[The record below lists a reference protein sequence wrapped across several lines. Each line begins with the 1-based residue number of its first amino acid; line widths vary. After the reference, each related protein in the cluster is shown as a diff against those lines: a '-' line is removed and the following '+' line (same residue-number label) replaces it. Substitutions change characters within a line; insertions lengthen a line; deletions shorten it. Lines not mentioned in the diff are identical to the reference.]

1 MRRDEARRPGSE
13 LLAERLGANLRALR
27 EARGLTQAQMAKAA
41 GLPRATWAHL
51 ESGTANPTLAVLH
64 KVALVLGVPFD
75 ELVGEPPSAVRRYA
89 KSELPA
95 RERPGVVVRSL
106 LPHRVPNMVLERM
119 ELEPGARMSGTP
131 HMAGTREYLA
141 CERGCLELTVAGER
155 HRLEAGDVVVF
166 RGDQRHGYA
175 NGGATIAVG
184 YAIVVVRPA

>member
-1 MRRDEARRPGSE
+1 MPREATPKPGSE
-13 LLAERLGANLRALR
+13 LLSGRLGTNLRALR
-27 EARGLTQAQMAKAA
+27 ESRGVTQAQMAKAS

-64 KVALVLGVPFD
+64 KVANAVGVPFD
-75 ELVGEPPSAVRRYA
+75 ELLGEPPSAARRFA
-89 KSELPA
+89 KSELPT

-131 HMAGTREYLA
+131 HTAGTREYLA
-141 CERGCLELTVAGER
+141 CERGRLELSVAGER
-155 HRLEAGDVVVF
+155 HTLEAGDVIVF

-175 NGGATIAVG
+175 NGGTTTAVG

>member
-1 MRRDEARRPGSE
+1 M
-13 LLAERLGANLRALR
+13 R
-27 EARGLTQAQMAKAA
+27 EARGVTQAQMAKTS

-64 KVALVLGVPFD
+64 KVALALGVPFD
-75 ELVGEPPSAVRRYA
+75 ELVGEPPSAVRRFA
-89 KSELPA
+89 KNELPA

-141 CERGCLELTVAGER
+141 CERGCLELSVAGER
-155 HRLEAGDVVVF
+155 HRLDAGDVIVF

-175 NGGATIAVG
+175 NVGTTVAVG

>member
-1 MRRDEARRPGSE
+1 MARDTTSSTAAGP
-13 LLAERLGANLRALR
+13 LASRLGDNLRALR

-51 ESGTANPTLAVLH
+51 ESGSANPTLAVLH
-64 KVALVLGVPFD
+64 KVAETLAVPFD
-75 ELVGEPPSAVRRYA
+75 ELFDEPAAAARRYA
-89 KSELPA
+89 KGELPT

-119 ELEPGARMSGTP
+119 ELAPGARMSGTP
-131 HMAGTREYLA
+131 HVPGTREYFA
-141 CERGCLELTVAGER
+141 CERGRLELSVGGER
-155 HRLEAGDVVVF
+155 FELEAGDVVVF

-175 NGGATIAVG
+175 NPGTTTAVG